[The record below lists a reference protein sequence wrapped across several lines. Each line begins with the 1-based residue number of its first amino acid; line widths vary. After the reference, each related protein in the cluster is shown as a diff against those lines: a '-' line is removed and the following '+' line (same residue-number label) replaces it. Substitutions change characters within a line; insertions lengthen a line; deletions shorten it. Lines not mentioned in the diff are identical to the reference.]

1 MPKAS
6 DPEPAPHDRQR
17 LDEVFHS
24 RMDRLRMRHLRLLDG
39 VARSGSLSGAAD
51 AIGMSQPGATKMLQ
65 ELEHAFGCKLIER
78 SAKGGELTTA
88 GAHVLG
94 RLRIALHA
102 IDRAHAAVD
111 AHKELPLVRL
121 GIIPLVGIHALGH
134 VVGAMHADRSLP
146 RLQIELGTVESL
158 LRDLSEGRVDAVVG
172 FLDDASVLR
181 DIARLTVRA
190 LWDEHLVIVAA
201 NDHPLAARKKVS
213 LAMARDADWVLMPP
227 ASSTRR
233 ALERMFLHA
242 GLTPPEPCIE
252 TASFHIGLAL
262 VADSQLLAA
271 VPASAC
277 QQRSSAVRI
286 LPMEVDF
293 PATTMVF
300 ATLAEVPVLPAVE
313 LIARRFQD
321 YTRSL

>member
-1 MPKAS
+1 MSKTSTLESP
-6 DPEPAPHDRQR
+6 PTDRQR
-17 LDEVFHS
+17 LDEVFVS
-24 RMDRLRMRHLRLLDG
+24 RVDRLRLRHLRLLDG
-39 VARSGSLSGAAD
+39 VARSGSLSGAAA

-65 ELEHAFGCKLIER
+65 ELEHAFGCRLIER
-78 SAKGGELTTA
+78 SAKGGALTTA
-88 GAHVLG
+88 GTHVLE

-102 IDRAHAAVD
+102 LDRAHASID
-111 AHKELPLVRL
+111 ARKELPLVRL
-121 GIIPLVGIHALGH
+121 GIIPLVGIHALGP

-172 FLDDASVLR
+172 FLEDASVLR
-181 DIARLTVRA
+181 DIARLAVRP

-201 NDHPLAARKKVS
+201 RDHPLASLKKVP
-213 LAMARDADWVLMPP
+213 LARARDADWVLLPP
-227 ASSTRR
+227 TSSTRR
-233 ALERMFLHA
+233 ALERQFLQA
-242 GLTPPEPCIE
+242 GLTPPEPFIE
-252 TASFHIGLAL
+252 TSSFHIGLSL
-262 VADSQLLAA
+262 VADSRLLAA

-321 YTRSL
+321 YTQSL

>member
-1 MPKAS
+1 VL
-6 DPEPAPHDRQR
+6 QR
-17 LDEVFHS
+17 LRV
-24 RMDRLRMRHLRLLDG
+24 
-39 VARSGSLSGAAD
+39 
-51 AIGMSQPGATKMLQ
+51 
-65 ELEHAFGCKLIER
+65 
-78 SAKGGELTTA
+78 
-88 GAHVLG
+88 
-94 RLRIALHA
+94 ALHA
-102 IDRAHAAVD
+102 FDMAHASID
-111 AHKELPLVRL
+111 ARREMPLVRL

-146 RLQIELGTVESL
+146 RLQIELGTVEGL

-181 DIARLTVRA
+181 DIPQLTVRS
-190 LWDEHLVIVAA
+190 LWDERLVIVAA

-213 LAMARDADWVLMPP
+213 LAMARDEDWVLMPP

-233 ALERMFLHA
+233 ALERIFLHA
-242 GLTPPEPCIE
+242 GLTPPEPCVE
-252 TASFHIGLAL
+252 TASFHIGLSL

-271 VPASAC
+271 VPESAS

-286 LPMEVDF
+286 LPMEVIF

-300 ATLAEVPVLPAVE
+300 ATLAEVPLLPAVE

-321 YTRSL
+321 HAQSL